1 MYKARCGSVLLLHHA
16 NKCAVAHAGQGRR
29 GTGGFRT
36 PSQVREGWW
45 LCLAADTH
53 GKAHG
58 AHAPLA
64 VPSRRHSARSM
75 LICA

>member
-1 MYKARCGSVLLLHHA
+1 MYKARCDSLLLLHHA
-16 NKCAVAHAGQGRR
+16 NTRAVAHIGQGRR
-29 GTGGFRT
+29 GAGGFRT
-36 PSQVREGWW
+36 PSQVPEGR
-45 LCLAADTH
+45 LLSLATDTH
-53 GKAHG
+53 CKTHG